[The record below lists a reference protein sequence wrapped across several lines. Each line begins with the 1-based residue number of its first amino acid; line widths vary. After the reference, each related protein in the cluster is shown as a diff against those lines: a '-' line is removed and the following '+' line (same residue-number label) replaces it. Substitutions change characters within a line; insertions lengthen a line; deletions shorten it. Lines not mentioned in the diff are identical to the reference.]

1 MGLGM
6 DRNKFAIIAI
16 CIALV
21 MILGQFAGVRAFVE
35 RGNNTEVD
43 SFAFR
48 LLTGLID
55 GEDGKDTQAADG
67 GRDTLSREEI
77 LLRQIRQA
85 AIQRRVEPVD
95 AVVDRVWKA
104 IPGYNGQEVDI
115 EQTYEKAKGLP
126 KDTPIPYVYKEITPK
141 VMLDDLGPQPIYRG
155 NPNKPMVA
163 LMINVAWGNEF
174 LVPMLDTLDEMGTKA
189 TFFLDGSWL
198 NKNEQ
203 LALEIKK
210 RGHQIE
216 NHAYSHPNMSQLE
229 STRARLE
236 ITKTKKLLQ
245 ERLGIENRWFAPPSG
260 DFNQQTVKLATEEG
274 LKTVLWTVDTVDW
287 KKPPASAI
295 VSKIDSKI
303 APGSLVLMHPTASSR
318 DALKDMIKV
327 IRGKGLTLGTV
338 EQTLSS
344 DRVELPQS

>member
-1 MGLGM
+1 MGLCM

-35 RGNNTEVD
+35 RGNHAEVD

-55 GEDGKDTQAADG
+55 GDGRETQQAG
-67 GRDTLSREEI
+67 HGSDTLAKEDA

-85 AIQRRVEPVD
+85 AIQRRVEPID

-115 EQTYEKAKGLP
+115 EETYAQAKRLP
-126 KDTPIPYVYKEITPK
+126 KDMPIHYVYKEIKPK
-141 VMLDDLGPQPIYRG
+141 VMLEDLGPQPIYRG

-174 LVPMLDTLDEMGTKA
+174 LVPMLDTLDEMEVKA

-198 NKNEQ
+198 NKNDE

-236 ITKTKKLLQ
+236 IVKTKKLLQ
-245 ERLGIENRWFAPPSG
+245 ERLGIVNRWFAPPSG
-260 DFNQQTVKLATEEG
+260 DFNQQTVKLAAEEG

-295 VSKIDSKI
+295 ITRIDSKI

-318 DALKDMIKV
+318 DALKEMIKV
-327 IRGKGLTLGTV
+327 IRSKGLTLGTV
-338 EQTLSS
+338 EQTLSA
-344 DRVELPQS
+344 DRVKQP